1 MTRPRSS
8 SAQNPAQNSLASRAS
23 VSKEVDWS
31 PQMKKNIYVNSALN
45 IILSLHLSAPAAEKA
60 KLKTVVSRSGFFKVW
75 ELQGAIF
82 VLSIFPL
89 LETVISKS

>member
-8 SAQNPAQNSLASRAS
+8 SAQNPAQNTLASRAS

-45 IILSLHLSAPAAEKA
+45 IIVSLHLSAPAAEEA
-60 KLKTVVSRSGFFKVW
+60 KLKTVPGCYFC
-75 ELQGAIF
+75 ATY
-82 VLSIFPL
+82 FPL
-89 LETVISKS
+89 LEAVISKS